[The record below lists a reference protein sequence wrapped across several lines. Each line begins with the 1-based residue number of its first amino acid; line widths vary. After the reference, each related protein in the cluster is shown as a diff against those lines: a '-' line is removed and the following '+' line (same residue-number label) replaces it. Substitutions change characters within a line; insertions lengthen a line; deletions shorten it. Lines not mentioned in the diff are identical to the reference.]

1 MSITAQC
8 ILNLNVFILFFRY
21 DTNLAETV
29 WILSWEVWLSN
40 FKSNSFT
47 QPNCIFPLLLSISKR
62 SDLLLLNVKRYM
74 NFLHCYHLNLT
85 IYDCSTCYFIAKVS
99 DIPEKYDRWCSP
111 LSRYANYFIHQLSIQ
126 QEFSSPPVFDLK
138 CINIH
143 TRF

>member
-1 MSITAQC
+1 MSCEIVCLKKSIFIINRIHVIWLQLGQRHGLTILISERKVSSLTFSMNGKLTFIIIIFIIYTIMSITAQC

-74 NFLHCYHLNLT
+74 NVLHCYH
-85 IYDCSTCYFIAKVS
+85 
-99 DIPEKYDRWCSP
+99 
-111 LSRYANYFIHQLSIQ
+111 
-126 QEFSSPPVFDLK
+126 
-138 CINIH
+138 
-143 TRF
+143 